1 MNGTSSRSF
10 QFAKRSTAGACSTRR
25 VAVRS
30 TFAEIANNGAVM
42 PSESKVTLPDVYNVV
57 RLLLRLG
64 STFDEIASLG
74 FYAGKRRL
82 TGAALK
88 VWYETEREE
97 RAPITAVVEKSR
109 KRDRRK

>member
-1 MNGTSSRSF
+1 MSKPSPHSRSVA
-10 QFAKRSTAGACSTRR
+10 QREPARRGAWP
-25 VAVRS
+25 VRS

-42 PSESKVTLPDVYNVV
+42 PSKSKVTLPDVYNVV

-64 STFDEIASLG
+64 STFDEIAGLG

-82 TGAALK
+82 TGAALE

-97 RAPITAVVEKSR
+97 RAPITAVVEKSS